1 MKKQIILVAVFS
13 FIIFGFGFTNSVFAV
28 GVVYQPIDITS
39 LGDEVGASFTVIT
52 PSNPDV
58 SVGTGSPAGLMAS
71 ADLGVDNVGTLPTS
85 YFYFFKEWGRGID
98 RLFTWRAVSKVKLE
112 LKITNEKAAEVIK
125 VEKAKP
131 DDADALKKA
140 LGNYTDAQERLNMR
154 IGKLPAI
161 SNPNV
166 EKLLKEVDEKTA
178 KHAEFLEQLAGKIA
192 TGTIVNDDAD
202 VSKILKNAQDN
213 TLKTFTITVTTVND
227 APSLKLKAE
236 EQIGLAGVAIN
247 GLDLD
252 QYERIANAK
261 SHLESAKKA
270 FAEGKYGE
278 AYGQARSAEAM
289 VARIGILL
297 DSTSPTISVPV
308 NGDLIPENDE
318 TFSTKVQTKTKTA
331 PTPTPTPSISVTP
344 VGDIIAELESTI
356 TKLTGS
362 VNPSKFGQSVTFTA
376 TVTGGITP
384 TGSVNF
390 LQNGVTNL
398 GSGELNARGVATLTT
413 SSLAV
418 GTHTIT
424 ATYSGDKTYSSSVSS
439 PYNQVVNVV
448 SSPTTEPSSNNPM
461 SPGSRSP
468 L

>member
-1 MKKQIILVAVFS
+1 
-13 FIIFGFGFTNSVFAV
+13 
-28 GVVYQPIDITS
+28 
-39 LGDEVGASFTVIT
+39 
-52 PSNPDV
+52 
-58 SVGTGSPAGLMAS
+58 
-71 ADLGVDNVGTLPTS
+71 
-85 YFYFFKEWGRGID
+85 
-98 RLFTWRAVSKVKLE
+98 
-112 LKITNEKAAEVIK
+112 
-125 VEKAKP
+125 
-131 DDADALKKA
+131 
-140 LGNYTDAQERLNMR
+140 
-154 IGKLPAI
+154 
-161 SNPNV
+161 
-166 EKLLKEVDEKTA
+166 
-178 KHAEFLEQLAGKIA
+178 
-192 TGTIVNDDAD
+192 
-202 VSKILKNAQDN
+202 
-213 TLKTFTITVTTVND
+213 
-227 APSLKLKAE
+227 
-236 EQIGLAGVAIN
+236 
-247 GLDLD
+247 
-252 QYERIANAK
+252 
-261 SHLESAKKA
+261 
-270 FAEGKYGE
+270 
-278 AYGQARSAEAM
+278 M